1 MKVLGIY
8 GSPRKNGN
16 SDILLD
22 KALQGAAEAGAQ
34 VEAVVCRKLAISGCL
49 ECGGCNETGE
59 CVIDDGMQDVYPLM
73 RQADAIIL
81 AVPIFF
87 YGSPAQTKALIDRT
101 QAEWSRRLLTKKTKK
116 ERKTFDSG
124 NGYLI
129 AVGATQGKNMFVGVE
144 LEAKYFFDALDM
156 SYKGGQLVRGVEAKG
171 SVSQLPELLN
181 EAYELGSKIGQ
192 LNG

>member
-16 SDILLD
+16 SDILLE

-34 VEAVVCRKLAISGCL
+34 TDAVYCRKLAVSGCL
-49 ECGGCNETGE
+49 ECGGCEKTGK

-101 QAEWSRRLLTKKTKK
+101 QAEWSRRLLTKKTKQD
-116 ERKTFDSG
+116 RRTFDSG
-124 NGYLI
+124 KGYLI
-129 AVGATQGKNMFVGVE
+129 AVGATQGK
-144 LEAKYFFDALDM
+144 KY
-156 SYKGGQLVRGVEAKG
+156 VRRRRA
-171 SVSQLPELLN
+171 
-181 EAYELGSKIGQ
+181 
-192 LNG
+192 

>member
-16 SDILLD
+16 SDILLE

-34 VEAVVCRKLAISGCL
+34 TDAVYCRKLAVSGCL
-49 ECGGCNETGE
+49 ECGGCEKTGK

-101 QAEWSRRLLTKKTKK
+101 QAEWSRRLLTKKTKQD
-116 ERKTFDSG
+116 RRTFDSG
-124 NGYLI
+124 KGYLI

-156 SYKGGQLVRGVEAKG
+156 SYEGGQLVRGVEAKG
-171 SVSQLPELLN
+171 SVAQMPELLD
-181 EAYELGSKIGQ
+181 EAYLLGQNIANSGE
-192 LNG
+192 

>member
-22 KALQGAAEAGAQ
+22 KALQGAVDAGAE
-34 VEAVVCRKLAISGCL
+34 VNTVYSRKLAISGCI
-49 ECGGCNETGE
+49 ECGGCDKTGQ

-73 RQADAIIL
+73 RQADAVIL

-87 YGSPAQTKALIDRT
+87 YGSPAQAKALIDRT
-101 QAEWSRRLLTKKTKK
+101 QAEWSRRLLTKKTK
-116 ERKTFDSG
+116 ESRKTFDSG
-124 NGYLI
+124 SGYLI

-156 SYKGGQLVRGVEAKG
+156 SYDGAQLVRGVEAKG
-171 SVSQLPELLN
+171 SVAQVPELLE
-181 EAYELGSKIGQ
+181 EAYELGRKAAQGQ
-192 LNG
+192 